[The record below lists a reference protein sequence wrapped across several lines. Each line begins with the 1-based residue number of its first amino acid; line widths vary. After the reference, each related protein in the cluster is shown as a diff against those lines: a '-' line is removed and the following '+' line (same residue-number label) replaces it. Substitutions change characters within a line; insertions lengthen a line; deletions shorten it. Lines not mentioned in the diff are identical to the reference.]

1 MNNLNTRDVVIILLC
16 VIICLG
22 ASMFFQPCG
31 PRDDDSWMVCHWAG
45 QVVIGLGGVMSVIAL
60 ARFFVNAEVQKG
72 LSLALIPL
80 AMFTAYLPN
89 NIIPLCKMETMQ
101 CQAIFKP
108 SVLLISALI
117 IFSTVANIFFNR
129 KANR

>member
-1 MNNLNTRDVVIILLC
+1 MKKINLRDAVTLLLSLILC
-16 VIICLG
+16 VG
-22 ASMFFQPCG
+22 AMTIFSTCEPKADGSYML
-31 PRDDDSWMVCHWAG
+31 CHWAG
-45 QVVIGLGGVMSVIAL
+45 QVVIGLGGVMAVIAL

-80 AMFTAYLPN
+80 AVFTAYIPN

-108 SVLLISALI
+108 SVFLVSALI
-117 IFSTVANIFFNR
+117 IISAVANIFFNR
-129 KANR
+129 KAN